1 MNLIYVDL
9 NKFGFGAVSLS
20 TIGTRRDL
28 ERFGVTLEEGRALTF
43 YMDNAD
49 ENGNPDNLIF
59 SGIVH
64 FDEINQHWVAE
75 IDWDRIKNESA
86 LTPEEKIKL
95 GIA

>member
-1 MNLIYVDL
+1 
-9 NKFGFGAVSLS
+9 
-20 TIGTRRDL
+20 
-28 ERFGVTLEEGRALTF
+28 
-43 YMDNAD
+43 MDNAD